1 MVLQAT
7 RTKKNTSSPTHASNF
22 NRVDVKKVDL
32 ISGVKVSTEK
42 FIKFIN

>member
-7 RTKKNTSSPTHASNF
+7 RTKNNTSSPTHVSNF

-32 ISGVKVSTEK
+32 ISGVKVITEK
-42 FIKFIN
+42 LFIN